1 MKCSRL
7 IAAAA
12 NRDKNITIADHL
24 GWLMSEDRTSGSII
38 ASGAFADLLRSFAPV
53 NNYDFRNCRN

>member
-7 IAAAA
+7 IAVAA
-12 NRDKNITIADHL
+12 NRDKNITIADQL

-38 ASGAFADLLRSFAPV
+38 ASGAFADLLRSSAPAS
-53 NNYDFRNCRN
+53 NYDFRIWH